1 MVKQREK
8 YLKKI
13 ENKRQKEILVIL
25 EKINKLDFN
34 WLDIKRIIWE
44 SNLFRCKTKDLRILF
59 EIKNEQTFIKKILPR
74 WDIYKNI

>member
-34 WLDIKRIIWE
+34 
-44 SNLFRCKTKDLRILF
+44 
-59 EIKNEQTFIKKILPR
+59 
-74 WDIYKNI
+74 